1 MKTLENSLILGLL
14 ACVFY
19 LPLIVPYQNIT
30 IPAELKSVVAKVS
43 VNATACSVTCGLGF
57 KVEEMCEIT
66 PAGERRNCSVH
77 TSDCIANWV
86 CGLLH
91 FSVPTGRAFQISCL
105 GAEAAGVDSRAYL
118 YTWRVAHGLVTT
130 NDVLFKPF
138 KNAGSV
144 IRLSPARESDA
155 GTYRCDVQVAKTL
168 KVIKRVY
175 FGVRV
180 IQSDLV
186 DLNFQKSL
194 TLEQKIAENEEEGR
208 KQNGTPVET
217 QEQQSF
223 QQSKL
228 WNEVFVGLAA
238 GVLGGVLV
246 IVMLYFLQKIWRS

>member
-1 MKTLENSLILGLL
+1 MKTLENSLILGIL

-19 LPLIVPYQNIT
+19 LPLIAPYKNIT

-43 VNATACSVTCGLGF
+43 VNTTSCSVTCGLGF

-66 PAGERRNCSVH
+66 PAGERRNCSLR
-77 TSDCIANWV
+77 TSDCVARWV

-91 FSVPTGRAFQISCL
+91 FSVPAGRAFELSCL
-105 GAEAAGVDSRAYL
+105 SAELTGVDSRAYI
-118 YTWRVAHGLVTT
+118 YTWRLAQGLITT

-138 KNAGSV
+138 RNADSV

-155 GTYRCDVQVAKTL
+155 GTYRCDVQVAKTF

-175 FGVRV
+175 FGIRV

-194 TLEQKIAENEEEGR
+194 TLEQKIAESEEEGN
-208 KQNGTPVET
+208 KQNVTHIEV
-217 QEQQSF
+217 QQQQSF
-223 QQSKL
+223 WQNKL
-228 WNEVFVGLAA
+228 LNEPLIGLAV
-238 GVLGGVLV
+238 GVLGGVLGSTV
-246 IVMLYFLQKIWRS
+246 LSFLWKIRRS